1 MPTAM
6 YNSRSNIL
14 MGTGPSALGGR
25 QPYKHRQVYG
35 GNFGPWCG
43 GNGRLIKAQLS
54 PCSARSLPKACMD
67 TATESVD
74 DGLPPEGLN
83 GREEE
88 VTGRRPPADHR
99 TPPEMTGAA
108 LND

>member
-1 MPTAM
+1 MPTAV

-14 MGTGPSALGGR
+14 MGTGPSALEGH
-25 QPYKHRQVYG
+25 QPYRHWHVYG

-43 GNGRLIKAQLS
+43 GSGRLIEAQFS
-54 PCSARSLPKACMD
+54 PYSARSLPKACMD
-67 TATESVD
+67 TATESI
-74 DGLPPEGLN
+74 DGGVPPEGPN

-99 TPPEMTGAA
+99 TPPEMTGSA
-108 LND
+108 LSV